1 MRKIDLENWPR
12 RTHFELFREMAFPHF
27 SLTTI
32 VDLSN
37 FYPYLKKQ
45 GVSFTIGMMYLLA
58 KTANQIPEFRYRI
71 RGETVIEHETIHPS
85 CTILTDDNL
94 FAFCSVRFSEDFQD
108 FAARAAELIT
118 LVKTNPTLDD
128 SDWADSLLF
137 MTSLPWISFTSMH
150 HPNLSTTDSVPRVA
164 WGKYSKEADKIRMPL
179 NIQAHHG
186 LIDGLHVGQFFNQF
200 QNYLNTPEKALSM
213 V

>member
-1 MRKIDLENWPR
+1 MREIDLENWPR
-12 RTHFELFREMAFPHF
+12 RAHYEMFRKMAFPHF

-32 VDLSN
+32 VELSN
-37 FYPYLKKQ
+37 FYQYLKKQ
-45 GVSFTIGMMYLLA
+45 ELSFTIGMIYLLA
-58 KTANQIPEFRYRI
+58 KTANQIPEFRCRI
-71 RGETVIEHETIHPS
+71 RDETVIEHDIIHPS

-108 FAARAAELIT
+108 FAALAAERIA
-118 LVKTNPTLDD
+118 LVKTDPTLDD

-150 HPNLSTTDSVPRVA
+150 HPNSSTTDSVPRVA
-164 WGKYSKEADKIRMPL
+164 WGKYLIEADTIRMPL

-186 LIDGLHVGQFFNQF
+186 LIDGLHVGQFFDQF
-200 QNYLNTPEKALSM
+200 QAYLDDPEKALI
-213 V
+213 

>member
-1 MRKIDLENWPR
+1 MREIDLENWPR
-12 RTHFELFREMAFPHF
+12 RVHFEMFQKMAFPHF

-32 VDLSN
+32 VELSN
-37 FYPYLKKQ
+37 FYRYLKNQ
-45 GVSFTIGMMYLLA
+45 EISFTIGIIYLLA
-58 KTANQIPEFRYRI
+58 KTANQIPEFRCRI

-85 CTILTDDNL
+85 CTVLTEANL
-94 FAFCSVRFSEDFQD
+94 FAFCSIRFSENFQD
-108 FAARAAELIT
+108 FATRAAERIA
-118 LVKTNPTLDD
+118 LVRANPTLDD

-164 WGKYSKEADKIRMPL
+164 WGKYSIEDERIRMPL

-186 LIDGLHVGQFFNQF
+186 LIDGLHIGQFFDQF
-200 QNYLNTPEKALSM
+200 QAHLNTPEKAL